1 MTTIVVV
8 RVEEGA
14 VMAES
19 LAITLTGETGEVERS
34 YWGATKVFELRDDP
48 PPTIAGYGF
57 TSSPPKVS
65 QLDLIGEVRR
75 RARDLDDLA
84 EVAEEALGIFGPP
97 YVGLLADRPEWS
109 TGFLLVGF
117 SRGAG
122 AAELYELS
130 FSHEGAGLERIELED
145 EVVTCR
151 DSTGAIHRL
160 VAGHDED
167 LPGLVG
173 DALGLSEEQMEKA
186 GAAVAG
192 LSAPLADYLM
202 PLPEARELARYLV
215 ETAIGYAR
223 FSPGLRQVA
232 GPPQIAILHRPY
244 GTSRTGATTVP
255 GRRLRM
261 DAS

>member
-1 MTTIVVV
+1 MTTLVAI

-14 VMAES
+14 VLAS
-19 LAITLTGETGEVERS
+19 DSAITLTNEVGEVERS
-34 YWGATKVFELRDDP
+34 YAGASKIFELRDDP
-48 PPTIAGYGF
+48 PAAIAGYGC
-57 TSSPPKVS
+57 TSSPPAVS
-65 QLDLIGEVRR
+65 QPDLVGELSK
-75 RARDLDDLA
+75 RARGLGSLA
-84 EVAEEALGIFGPP
+84 EVAEEALRIFGPP
-97 YVGLLADRPEWS
+97 YVELLADRPDWS
-109 TGFLLVGF
+109 TEFLLVGF
-117 SRGAG
+117 SRGLG

-130 FSHEGAGLERIELED
+130 FSCKGTQLERIDVED

-173 DALGLSEEQMEKA
+173 GALGLSEEQMERA
-186 GAAVAG
+186 GEAVAG
-192 LSAPLADYLM
+192 LMAPLAEYLM

-215 ETAIGYAR
+215 ETAVGYAR

-244 GTSRTGATTVP
+244 GTSPTGETTIPRPHLRIDAT
-255 GRRLRM
+255 
-261 DAS
+261 